1 MAKVKGGNCARAL
14 WTAISRDQMDI
25 VRFLPSLADGSH
37 WFPRVKVGEYMLTFA
52 DPGPELT
59 SLLINGASRTVA

>member
-1 MAKVKGGNCARAL
+1 
-14 WTAISRDQMDI
+14 MDI